1 MNINP
6 NLTGAQNIIAQA
18 TDPVFTAPTNPEDV
32 GVGVPL
38 PYPPPSGKAINGVNV
53 DGDNSNTMV
62 KVYVMDTLE
71 DVTEDGANQVILYE
85 RNSISDT
92 VSPNVTMA
100 SGLGSLEAKNAM
112 ALSLGLVSSELL
124 YAAPYTP
131 NQTTYVL
138 APIPNSVLYLPGTL
152 TVNVNYSD

>member
-6 NLTGAQNIIAQA
+6 NLTGAQNIIANA
-18 TDPVFTAPTNPEDV
+18 TDPIFTAPTNPEDL
-32 GVGVPL
+32 GVGTPL
-38 PYPPPSGKAINGVNV
+38 PYPVPSGKAINGVNV

-62 KVYVMDTLE
+62 KVYVRDTLE
-71 DVTEDGANQVILYE
+71 DVTEDGANQVILYK
-85 RNSISDT
+85 RTSISDT

-100 SGLGSLEAKNAM
+100 SGLGALEAKNAM
-112 ALSLGLVSSELL
+112 ALGLGLVSSELL
-124 YAAPYTP
+124 YAAPYMP

-138 APIPNSVLYLPGTL
+138 APITNSLLYLPGTL